1 MAATQQSP
9 AAAAVDPTANPSA
22 APIDPSSSAAAAAA
36 AGLSAYFR
44 VMRLGD
50 DDDSSP
56 EQQPRPQVHV
66 PAARADALVQQ
77 PLHAAAR
84 QDFPAY
90 PRNYGVGESSTAAAG
105 YVPPYASLSASGFYA
120 SHFGAHSPRL
130 NAAPAAPVS
139 SPPEEL
145 DAGAGHSVPAA
156 SSHPSESHSSSTP
169 SPSASPY
176 PYHQLMPS
184 APPLAAAAGSYP
196 WGNGS
201 NSSSL
206 NPYASA
212 FQGTLSANPVG
223 EYYQSWIPTPAA
235 RRYSTLEQVRSSL
248 LRRPM
253 ELDLLMSP
261 QAAAYVARLLQ
272 EGDDRVRRSVL
283 ARVRGDVCGVA
294 GSFEGQ
300 AVLLALVRACAGR
313 PNELQDI
320 VHAMYK
326 SHGFSMAA
334 KHNHGL
340 GTFLKELAR
349 NLTPYPQM
357 LVKFICWLLREHL
370 MEQYQGAELLQY
382 CFTTMPYED
391 SKIIIQFA
399 TLNINELLFTSFGSR
414 CLAECL
420 VYARDGE
427 LRALENT
434 ILSRTMEIAMGQ
446 YSNYFLQ
453 RAIEL
458 GSEFLQAAI
467 AERVAADVVS
477 LSLDRFG
484 SYVVEACFL
493 LARTAAPLQRLLAAF
508 QGLRDEALAELVR
521 GNYSNYVVSKL
532 LDAGKQHFTQEAR
545 ALARR
550 IEKLPASV
558 QREMHARR
566 VMMVVN
572 KLTHKHLRSQ
582 PTLYY

>member
-1 MAATQQSP
+1 MDAAQQSVP
-9 AAAAVDPTANPSA
+9 
-22 APIDPSSSAAAAAA
+22 AAAAAA
-36 AGLSAYFR
+36 ASDPAANPSALIDPSTAAAGGLSAYFR

-50 DDDSSP
+50 DDSSP
-56 EQQPRPQVHV
+56 REQQPRPQVPV
-66 PAARADALVQQ
+66 PAEALMQQ
-77 PLHAAAR
+77 LQAAAR
-84 QDFPAY
+84 QDFPY
-90 PRNYGVGESSTAAAG
+90 PRSYCAGESSSTGAG
-105 YVPPYASLSASGFYA
+105 YVPPYSSLSAGGFYA

-130 NAAPAAPVS
+130 NAAPV

-145 DAGAGHSVPAA
+145 DAGAGHSSVPAA
-156 SSHPSESHSSSTP
+156 SSHPSESYSSSTP

-176 PYHQLMPS
+176 PYQQLMPS
-184 APPLAAAAGSYP
+184 APPLGAAGAAYQ

-212 FQGTLSANPVG
+212 FQGTLGANPAG
-223 EYYQSWIPTPAA
+223 MDYYRSWIPTPA
-235 RRYSTLEQVRSSL
+235 RCYPTLEHVRSRL

-253 ELDLLMSP
+253 ELDLLMIP
-261 QAAAYVARLLQ
+261 QAAAHVARLLE
-272 EGDDRVRRSVL
+272 EGDEKVRRSVL
-283 ARVRGDVCGVA
+283 AKVRGDVCGVA
-294 GSFEGQ
+294 ASIEGQ

-313 PNELQDI
+313 PDELRDI

-326 SHGFSMAA
+326 SNGFSMGLA
-334 KHNHGL
+334 KHYHGM
-340 GTFLKELAR
+340 GTLLKELAR
-349 NLTPYPQM
+349 NLAPYPQM
-357 LVKFICWLLREHL
+357 LVQFVCWLLRERL

-382 CFTTMPYED
+382 CFTTMFYED
-391 SKIIIQFA
+391 SKVIIQFA
-399 TLNINELLFTSFGSR
+399 TAIINELLFSSFGSR

-427 LRALENT
+427 LRALEKVILGRT
-434 ILSRTMEIAMGQ
+434 IEIAMGQ

-458 GSEFLQAAI
+458 GSKLLQAAI
-467 AERVAADVVS
+467 AERVAADVVN
-477 LSLDRFG
+477 LSVDRFG

-493 LARTAAPLQRLLAAF
+493 LARTPAPLQRLLAAF
-508 QGLRDEALAELVR
+508 QGLRDDALAELVR

-532 LDAGKQHFTQEAR
+532 LDAGRQHFPQEAR

-550 IEKLPASV
+550 IEMLPAPV

-572 KLTHKHLRSQ
+572 KLTNKHLRSQ
-582 PTLYY
+582 PTLY

>member
-9 AAAAVDPTANPSA
+9 AAAAADPTANHPSA
-22 APIDPSSSAAAAAA
+22 APIDPSSAAVTA

-50 DDDSSP
+50 DDDSTP
-56 EQQPRPQVHV
+56 REQQPRPQVPV
-66 PAARADALVQQ
+66 PAARADALVQ

-90 PRNYGVGESSTAAAG
+90 PRSYGVGESSTAAAG
-105 YVPPYASLSASGFYA
+105 YVPPYASLSSSGFYA

-130 NAAPAAPVS
+130 NAAPVS

-145 DAGAGHSVPAA
+145 DAGAGHSVPAT
-156 SSHPSESHSSSTP
+156 SSHPSESHSSSMP

-176 PYHQLMPS
+176 PYQQLMPS
-184 APPLAAAAGSYP
+184 APPLGAAAASYQ

-235 RRYSTLEQVRSSL
+235 RRYSTLEQVRSNL

-272 EGDDRVRRSVL
+272 EGDDKVRRSAL

-294 GSFEGQ
+294 GSIEGQ

-313 PNELQDI
+313 PDELQDI

-326 SHGFSMAA
+326 SHGFSMCVA

-340 GTFLKELAR
+340 GKLLKELTR
-349 NLTPYPQM
+349 NLAPYPQM
-357 LVKFICWLLREHL
+357 LVQFICWLLREHL

-399 TLNINELLFTSFGSR
+399 TLNINQLLFTSFGSR

-427 LRALENT
+427 LRDLENT

-458 GSEFLQAAI
+458 GSELLQAAI

-493 LARTAAPLQRLLAAF
+493 LARTPAPLQRLLAAF
-508 QGLRDEALAELVR
+508 QGLRDETLAELVR

-550 IEKLPASV
+550 MEKLPASV